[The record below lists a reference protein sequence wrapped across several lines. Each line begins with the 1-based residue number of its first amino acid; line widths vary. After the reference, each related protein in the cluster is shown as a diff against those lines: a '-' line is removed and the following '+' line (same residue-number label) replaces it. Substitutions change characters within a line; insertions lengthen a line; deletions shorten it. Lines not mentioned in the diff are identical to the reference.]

1 MVFNWIL
8 QCKKREKIVSNYRNI
23 FVQQWYFCGIFVA
36 KQGNL
41 QVFLSFFVAFQVIL
55 MRSKTS
61 KIVLKQDIS
70 THRIFISFLYH
81 YPIVLN
87 SMDKT
92 KQITSFLK
100 PCGLAPK
107 SPIVSGRKPH
117 TFRAQLK
124 YFYRGYIILTRLK
137 KLQKKPESFAFGLLV
152 ISKIYIVSYNK

>member
-1 MVFNWIL
+1 MILENSAKAIYHKQQSINYQLIKLHNKWFLIGFYSAKRGKKLLVTIEIFLFN
-8 QCKKREKIVSNYRNI
+8 S
-23 FVQQWYFCGIFVA
+23 GIFVA

-107 SPIVSGRKPH
+107 SPILLSRKPH
-117 TFRAQLK
+117 TFS
-124 YFYRGYIILTRLK
+124 
-137 KLQKKPESFAFGLLV
+137 P
-152 ISKIYIVSYNK
+152 